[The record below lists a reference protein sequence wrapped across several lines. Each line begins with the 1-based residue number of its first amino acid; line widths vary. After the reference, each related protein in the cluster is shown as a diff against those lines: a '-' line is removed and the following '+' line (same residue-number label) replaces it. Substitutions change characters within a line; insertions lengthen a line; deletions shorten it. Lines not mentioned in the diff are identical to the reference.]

1 MITKVETRATTF
13 FLLIEIE
20 FRKYDSF
27 CRIHPFFHFLFLTP
41 FDRFQLNFQKRALIN
56 SKLVE
61 RSMNEEQ
68 EEYRGEV
75 AKAHFLQKLD
85 SEVWNNTNFPYD
97 WEKYSQ
103 GF

>member
-1 MITKVETRATTF
+1 
-13 FLLIEIE
+13 
-20 FRKYDSF
+20 
-27 CRIHPFFHFLFLTP
+27 
-41 FDRFQLNFQKRALIN
+41 
-56 SKLVE
+56 
-61 RSMNEEQ
+61 MNEEQ

-103 GF
+103 GFKPYFRMNFRMLILILILLIELGVGIIDES

>member
-1 MITKVETRATTF
+1 
-13 FLLIEIE
+13 
-20 FRKYDSF
+20 
-27 CRIHPFFHFLFLTP
+27 
-41 FDRFQLNFQKRALIN
+41 
-56 SKLVE
+56 
-61 RSMNEEQ
+61 MNEEQ

>member
-1 MITKVETRATTF
+1 MITKVETRAITF

-20 FRKYDSF
+20 FRKYENF
-27 CRIHPFFHFLFLTP
+27 VRFHPFFGRTHLT
-41 FDRFQLNFQKRALIN
+41 DLRWVYKN
-56 SKLVE
+56 SELVE

-97 WEKYSQ
+97 WEKYSY
-103 GF
+103 GFKFLFN